1 MLTHLRPAATLLLLM
16 TLLTGAVYPLAMT
29 GLAQALFPTQS
40 GGSLIERQ
48 GQVIGSALIAQGFSG
63 ERYFHPRP
71 SAAGAGYDG
80 ASSSGSNYG
89 PTSKAL
95 MTAIAERTAA
105 AQKQNPQAQVP
116 LALVTASGS
125 GLDPHLS
132 PAAAEFQV
140 PRVAKARG
148 LSEVQVRARIAE
160 HTKGRQF
167 GLLGEPRMNVLQ
179 LNLALD
185 ALAEVPAAT
194 TAP

>member
-1 MLTHLRPAATLLLLM
+1 MFNIRPAITLLLLFS
-16 TLLTGAVYPLAMT
+16 LLTGALYPFAMT
-29 GLAQALFPTQS
+29 GLAQTLFPAQAR
-40 GGSLIERQ
+40 GSLIERE

-80 ASSSGSNYG
+80 TSSSGSNYG

-95 MTAIAERTAA
+95 MTAITERTAA
-105 AQKQNPQAQVP
+105 AQVQNPQARVP

-140 PRVAKARG
+140 TRIAKSRG
-148 LSEVQVRARIAE
+148 ITEGAVRALMAE
-160 HTKGRQF
+160 YTEGRQL
-167 GLLGEPRMNVLQ
+167 GLLGEPRINVLR

-185 ALAEVPAAT
+185 EMP
-194 TAP
+194 PR

>member
-16 TLLTGAVYPLAMT
+16 TLLTGALYPLAMT
-29 GLAQALFPTQS
+29 GLAQALFPAQAN
-40 GGSLIERQ
+40 GSLIERD
-48 GQVIGSALIAQGFSG
+48 GKLIGSSLIAQGFSG
-63 ERYFHPRP
+63 ERYFHARP

-95 MTAIAERTAA
+95 MTAIAERRAA
-105 AQKQNPQAQVP
+105 AQVQNPRTPVP

-132 PAAAEFQV
+132 PGAAEFQI
-140 PRVAKARG
+140 PRVAKSRG
-148 LSEVQVRARIAE
+148 LGEAQVRALLAE
-160 HTKGRQF
+160 QLEGRQF
-167 GLLGEPRMNVLQ
+167 GLLGEPRVNVLQ

-185 ALAEVPAAT
+185 ALADVHAAAT
-194 TAP
+194 AP

>member
-105 AQKQNPQAQVP
+105 AQKQNPQAPVP

-167 GLLGEPRMNVLQ
+167 GLLGEPRVNVLQ